1 MTMTQL
7 EIEYIL
13 SFGGVFNNTLLGT
26 GSVPGMS
33 GSGGTVKSS
42 KILYKGKVVEVEQVQ
57 TSEGYYFIDKEGSL
71 YTYNG
76 IGDILKLSDGFYP
89 IAGDQ
94 IFSGRYA
101 AILSTYHGTVFM
113 DMYTGQLY
121 HRDVSPVF
129 ASYELYPVHKDVLIT
144 ADWWNQQDYVPKC
157 CIIPPRRPVDG
168 PATGYVI
175 VGDSANNLVALVS
188 TFGTT
193 GSDVLSGSGVIFA
206 GDGNDFI
213 IGGFGAD
220 FINGEA
226 GDDTLLGGEGTDLL
240 SGDAGNDTLIS
251 GDGNDT
257 LTGGSGA
264 DLLSGGSGVDMVS
277 YASSAAGVIINLA
290 TGRGT
295 GGDAAGDQVRD
306 IENVIGSGF
315 NDVISVGNASV
326 VGFDAANYYAMNPDV
341 QAYAAAHGLGY
352 DWAFE
357 HWVANGRFEGRAG
370 GWEGMSQAAGADWG
384 TLFSVQKYLAAN
396 SDILAY
402 KLAHN
407 LSDQWVHEHW
417 LTAGRHEGR
426 AGALDVSGS
435 AIDAGAG
442 NDVVQGGL
450 YSDYVTG
457 NTGNDTI
464 NGYAGD
470 DVLLG
475 GAGHDAI
482 NGGDGNDHI
491 FGGLDDDGL
500 VGAKGN
506 DSLSGGTGNDSL
518 FGDDGNDTLA
528 GGSGTDTLYGGA
540 GDDYLDIED
549 LATAGA
555 DELHGGDGND
565 VLVGGGVG
573 SKLTGGA
580 GYDIF
585 SIRPNAKTTIMDFYT
600 GPGAHDQIYIWNK
613 PLFADFSAMMATARQ
628 VGSDV
633 VIEKSDFS
641 LTLSNTQL
649 SSLIAN
655 DFVFL

>member
-1 MTMTQL
+1 M
-7 EIEYIL
+7 
-13 SFGGVFNNTLLGT
+13 
-26 GSVPGMS
+26 
-33 GSGGTVKSS
+33 
-42 KILYKGKVVEVEQVQ
+42 
-57 TSEGYYFIDKEGSL
+57 
-71 YTYNG
+71 
-76 IGDILKLSDGFYP
+76 
-89 IAGDQ
+89 
-94 IFSGRYA
+94 
-101 AILSTYHGTVFM
+101 
-113 DMYTGQLY
+113 
-121 HRDVSPVF
+121 
-129 ASYELYPVHKDVLIT
+129 LIT